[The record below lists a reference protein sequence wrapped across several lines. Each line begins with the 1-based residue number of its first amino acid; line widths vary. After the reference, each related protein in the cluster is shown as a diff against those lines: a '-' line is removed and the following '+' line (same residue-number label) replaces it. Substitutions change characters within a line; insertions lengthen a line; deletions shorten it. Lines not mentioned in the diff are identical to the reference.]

1 MSEITNSLGLDETTV
16 DPDPIDQF
24 KIWLEEAVE
33 TGMTLPESM
42 TVATTDSE
50 GRPHARVLLLKQVD
64 DAGFVF
70 FTNYNSAKAQQIE
83 MSPYAALCF
92 HWANLE
98 RQVRVEGVINKTSRA
113 ESIEYFRT
121 RPRESQLGA
130 WASPQSDVIT
140 SREILEKKIQEVEER
155 FRGREVECPDNWG
168 GYRLAPER
176 IEFWKGRIGRLHDR
190 LLFEKLTDGAWAIK
204 RLAP

>member
-1 MSEITNSLGLDETTV
+1 MSDTTNNCGLDETTV

-24 KIWLEEAVE
+24 KIWLQDAVDAKI
-33 TGMTLPESM
+33 TLPESM

-64 DAGFVF
+64 DEGFVF

-92 HWANLE
+92 HWAKLE
-98 RQVRVEGVINKTSRA
+98 RQVRVEGVISKTSRA

-130 WASPQSDVIT
+130 WASPQSDVIP
-140 SREILEKKIQEVEER
+140 SREILEEKIQEVEAR
-155 FRGREVECPDNWG
+155 FRGREVECPETG
-168 GYRLAPER
+168 GYRLSPER
-176 IEFWKGRIGRLHDR
+176 IEFWKGRIGRLHD
-190 LLFEKLTDGAWAIK
+190 
-204 RLAP
+204 